1 MPENGAGPVR
11 EKPLIHREAL
21 MRTLI
26 WFLASIFLFGI
37 TTSFPSHS
45 MERKKEGIL
54 YPEGDIQEI
63 RIYGNYEP
71 HDPQRL
77 DNFKEMLIRN
87 HYLKPGD
94 VFEKKYAHF
103 LDKGDEKFSEHLRF
117 NYCYD
122 KTPDGRKEPVIN
134 KNLRVRLYD
143 GKGNV
148 VAEDYLRVGKF
159 DEKNNRYF
167 TVSYIPYETK
177 ADYFLVARFQVVRL
191 EGEKEVILRRRRF
204 SVPSRAQLIHWSEPT
219 SNPFGSRVKYHPQ
232 TKCHHS
238 RFKIR

>member
-94 VFEKKYAHF
+94 VLKKSMRTF
-103 LDKGDEKFSEHLRF
+103 WIK
-117 NYCYD
+117 
-122 KTPDGRKEPVIN
+122 
-134 KNLRVRLYD
+134 
-143 GKGNV
+143 
-148 VAEDYLRVGKF
+148 
-159 DEKNNRYF
+159 
-167 TVSYIPYETK
+167 ETK
-177 ADYFLVARFQVVRL
+177 NSANTSDSIIATTRL
-191 EGEKEVILRRRRF
+191 LTAGKSLLSTRI
-204 SVPSRAQLIHWSEPT
+204 
-219 SNPFGSRVKYHPQ
+219 
-232 TKCHHS
+232 
-238 RFKIR
+238 